1 MDTTDSEVTRK
12 KRLLINEMRRT
23 AEANHGIPLGQ
34 INFSKATGIKIS
46 DWRGKL
52 WLRWS
57 DAQRAAGFEPN
68 KKAHAYP
75 EKFLLDSFI
84 ALMRELG
91 HFPIATELQQK
102 GYHNPAF
109 PSHMAFKSR

>member
-1 MDTTDSEVTRK
+1 MDTTDSEVARR
-12 KRLLINEMRRT
+12 KRLLINAIRRT
-23 AEANHGIPLGQ
+23 AGRTRGIPLGQ

-57 DAQRAAGFEPN
+57 DVLRAAGFEPN
-68 KKAHAYP
+68 KKALAYP
-75 EKFLLDSFI
+75 EKFLIDSFI
-84 ALMRELG
+84 TLMRELG

-102 GYHNPAF
+102 GYH
-109 PSHMAFKSR
+109 